1 MRCGLCVSSE
11 TILPPNLHICRGER
25 VFIGCMNINGVFHQ
39 RDTEQADAHKMI
51 NSAGGRGAGLIKKG
65 AIQTR
70 YYARKSVLLFDLL
83 SLCTVPYVPAVL
95 CCFSFPPCPHR
106 FTNRMGGRI
115 YIWGSSL
122 LHQVSWNVWHGKNID
137 RKTLMDAE
145 RDGDGLGGLS
155 WAVGCCF
162 VCLVSS
168 EIPSPFPTSW
178 PVCPFGGIPKSFC
191 LAAL

>member
-1 MRCGLCVSSE
+1 MRQLRDD
-11 TILPPNLHICRGER
+11 IAPKFAHLPWGGFYWVHAHQWCIPPAWYWAGRRTQNDKFCRRE
-25 VFIGCMNINGVFHQ
+25 
-39 RDTEQADAHKMI
+39 
-51 NSAGGRGAGLIKKG
+51 GAGLIKKG

-83 SLCTVPYVPAVL
+83 SLSPFLMFLLSCVVFL
-95 CCFSFPPCPHR
+95 SLPHR

-168 EIPSPFPTSW
+168 EIPSPLPTSW
-178 PVCPFGGIPKSFC
+178 PVCSFGGIPKSFC